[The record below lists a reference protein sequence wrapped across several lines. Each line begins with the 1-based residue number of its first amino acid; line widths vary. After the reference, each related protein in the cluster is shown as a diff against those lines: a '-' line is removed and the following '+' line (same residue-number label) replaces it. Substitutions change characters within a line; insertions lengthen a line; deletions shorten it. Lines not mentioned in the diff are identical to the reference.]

1 MICEL
6 GLGANKDAH
15 LKLSVAW
22 TLFLFSLVS
31 HVYQDFSFGSRT
43 NFQIMTQNLLL
54 VMMLS
59 LA

>member
-15 LKLSVAW
+15 LKFSVAQ

-31 HVYQDFSFGSRT
+31 HVYQDFSFGPHT
-43 NFQIMTQNLLL
+43 NFQIMTQNFLL

>member
-15 LKLSVAW
+15 LKFSVAQ

-31 HVYQDFSFGSRT
+31 HV
-43 NFQIMTQNLLL
+43 
-54 VMMLS
+54 
-59 LA
+59 